1 MEYIIAQFGE
11 QEARGKLVKNSQ
23 GHLPESLQL
32 QELFVIYNMIN
43 AICLYFDNISGIIRI
58 KKREIWYNTQDE

>member
-11 QEARGKLVKNSQ
+11 QEARGGLVKNRL

-32 QELFVIYNMIN
+32 QELFVIYKMIN
-43 AICLYFDNISGIIRI
+43 AKCLQFDNISGIIRI
-58 KKREIWYNTQDE
+58 KKEIHLVEYPG

>member
-11 QEARGKLVKNSQ
+11 QEARGGLVKNRL

-32 QELFVIYNMIN
+32 QELFVIYKMIN
-43 AICLYFDNISGIIRI
+43 AKCL
-58 KKREIWYNTQDE
+58 